1 MQRMRQIL
9 SIVTLLILFS
19 ALAEAQNGLLRGIV
33 VDAEQNPIAGVRVTV
48 TSEQMGSYRKQLT
61 TTDKGEFK
69 LRFQAN
75 QAQYVFQFLFEKAGF
90 QSFTQ
95 PLSPTMTRAMREK
108 YVMDPAQSQVVESHG
123 DLSAVITGS
132 SSAAI
137 DAFNKG
143 LAAQRAGDL
152 AAARVSLEEALAADP
167 SLTSA
172 YIALAQVLFDEN
184 DYSEALAAA
193 DSALEFVPGGVD
205 ALRVR
210 YQALRA
216 LGQGK
221 EAGGVALQLEAAEGA
236 VAAARL
242 LYNEGGEAFQAGD
255 RETALVK
262 FRRAAELDPT
272 LMDAHHAIATLEL
285 AQGNHGASA
294 AAAEK
299 ALGLGSEDVRTLRVL
314 YDAYDALG
322 RTDELLDIAPRLAA
336 VDPEFGGAKLIEQA
350 SEMWN
355 AGQAERAVSL
365 SRLALVIDPSLAKA
379 YYFLGLDQLS
389 KGNNEEART
398 ALEKFISL
406 APDDAE
412 APTAREMLTFIE

>member
-1 MQRMRQIL
+1 MQRTRQIL
-9 SIVTLLILFS
+9 TIVILLTFS
-19 ALAEAQNGLLRGIV
+19 SASGEAQNGLLRGTV
-33 VDAEQNPIAGVRVTV
+33 VDAEQNPIVGVRVTV

-61 TTDKGEFK
+61 TSDKGEFK

-75 QAQYVFQFLFEKAGF
+75 QAQYVFQFLFEKPGF

-95 PLSPTMTRAMREK
+95 PLSPTMTRAMRET
-108 YVMDPAQSQVVESHG
+108 YVMDPTQSQVVESHG

-137 DAFNKG
+137 DAFNRG
-143 LAAQRAGDL
+143 LAAQRDGDL
-152 AAARVSLEEALAADP
+152 PAARVSLEEALAADP

-172 YIALAQVLFDEN
+172 YIALAQVLLDED
-184 DYSEALAAA
+184 DYSAALGAA
-193 DSALEFVPGGVD
+193 DSALALLPGGVD

-216 LGQGK
+216 IGREK
-221 EAGGVALQLEAAEGA
+221 EADA
-236 VAAARL
+236 VAGELEDAEDAVAMARL
-242 LYNEGGEAFQAGD
+242 IYNEGGEAFQAGD
-255 RETALVK
+255 REAALVK
-262 FRRAAELDPT
+262 FRRAADLDPALT
-272 LMDAHHAIATLEL
+272 DAHHAIATLEL
-285 AQGNHGASA
+285 AKGNHGASA
-294 AAAEK
+294 AAAER
-299 ALGLGSEDVRTLRVL
+299 ALELGSEDVRTLRVL

-322 RTDELLDIAPRLAA
+322 RTDELLEIAPRLAA

-355 AGQAERAVSL
+355 AGKAERAVSL

-389 KGNNEEART
+389 KGNNEEARIT
-398 ALEKFISL
+398 LEKFISL